1 VERDRISELLRQLP
15 AQQEKVIRL
24 YFGLGCRRPHSIDE
38 MAQEFGVSRR
48 VVTGIL
54 EAAERKLAG
63 EGVTA
68 NELRQ
73 GAGPQVPAKDWQRST
88 EGGRRQCRS
97 RTLEP
102 RSGRANAPE
111 GA

>member
-1 VERDRISELLRQLP
+1 MDRLKRDRISELLCQLP

-24 YFGLGCRRPHSIDE
+24 YFGLGCQRPHSIDE

-48 VVTGIL
+48 VIEGIL
-54 EAAERKLAG
+54 KAAERKLAL

-73 GAGPQVPAKDWQRST
+73 AAGPELAAEDIST
-88 EGGRRQCRS
+88 A
-97 RTLEP
+97 T
-102 RSGRANAPE
+102 
-111 GA
+111 